1 MTRSLH
7 PTEFQNQVAVMQ
19 WKRMAEHRYVGLD
32 LLHHIPNGGSRHRIE
47 AARLKQ
53 SGVKSGI
60 PDLCLPV
67 ARNGFH
73 GLYLELKAHG
83 GKLSPTQI
91 WCLQRLRDEGYFTH
105 VSWDAEDA
113 IKTIE
118 WYLKQG

>member
-1 MTRSLH
+1 MRWKKTS
-7 PTEFQNQVAVMQ
+7 EFDSQKTVMQ
-19 WKRMAEHRYVGLD
+19 WKRLAEHMYVGLD

-53 SGVKSGI
+53 AGVKSGI

-67 ARNGFH
+67 ARGAYH
-73 GLYLELKAHG
+73 GAYIELKAHG
-83 GKLSPTQI
+83 GKLSPTQVS
-91 WCLQRLRDEGYFTH
+91 CLQRLTDEGYFTH

-118 WYLKQG
+118 SYLKLT